1 MFSSLLFAAALA
13 SPDPY
18 ALYARARDRWAQ
30 QSYPRYL
37 SYSVVI
43 SGDGTAATV
52 TNTYVSFVDTLSG
65 TINVRATSVEEAA
78 HPYVPHGAD
87 VNVKLKV
94 SYTRNPKIFSP
105 PSVDGDN
112 GDIHVSKTV
121 RVTKRQ
127 QYDLLGVPLLS
138 PTYSFGLRP
147 DEPLRPNVS
156 TTPPPGLK
164 TIASITAVRRDYDIA
179 YGGVEPLDGT
189 ACYHLTLTPRRDPAH
204 FRLRGLW
211 IDEQSYATRQALVQ
225 GNFTAGPGPTLPWLI
240 RFAQIDNATY
250 VTREDALQPI
260 RYLGHRYSNVSVT
273 FGDLRSAGAPDIT
286 WRLAL
291 FETSGDILREP

>member
-43 SGDGTAATV
+43 SGDATAGAV
-52 TNTYVSFVDTLSG
+52 TNSYASFVDTVSN

-78 HPYVPHGAD
+78 HPYVPHGAN

-94 SYTRNPKIFSP
+94 SYTRHPKLFSP
-105 PSVDGDN
+105 PSVDGDD
-112 GDIHVSKTV
+112 GDIHVSQTV
-121 RVTKRQ
+121 RVTKRDQ
-127 QYDLLGVPLLS
+127 FDLLGVPLLS

-147 DEPLRPNVS
+147 DEALEPKVS
-156 TTPPPGLK
+156 TTAPPGLK

-179 YGGVEPLDGT
+179 YGGVEPIEGS
-189 ACYHLTLTPRRDPAH
+189 ACFRLTLTPRRDPSH
-204 FRLRGLW
+204 FRLRELW
-211 IDEQSYATRQALVQ
+211 IDAQSYATRQALVQ
-225 GNFTAGPGPTLPWLI
+225 GNFTAGPAPALPWLI
-240 RFAQIDNATY
+240 HFAEIDNATY
-250 VTREDALQPI
+250 ITREDALRPV
-260 RYLGHRYSNVSVT
+260 RYLGRTYRNVSVSFT
-273 FGDLRSAGAPDIT
+273 GLQPAAAPDVT

-291 FETSGDILREP
+291 FTTSGDVLREP